1 MHVTWPKAAS
11 HPRLIIVA
19 TSLLPVSLAPS
30 SLSLIHSAPT
40 ISLIDQIPDGLR
52 TTMAANTRY
61 EPAPQRD
68 SFEDRPYT
76 QAPPSYQAADDFATE
91 PRSEGDNV
99 PDDFKVCLL
108 V

>member
-1 MHVTWPKAAS
+1 MHVTWPKPAS
-11 HPRLIIVA
+11 HPHLIIVA
-19 TSLLPVSLAPS
+19 SALLPVSLAPS
-30 SLSLIHSAPT
+30 TSPPLIHSVPT
-40 ISLIDQIPDGLR
+40 LPLIDQIPDGLQ

-76 QAPPSYQAADDFATE
+76 QAPPSYQATDDFATE

-99 PDDFKVCLL
+99 PDDFKV
-108 V
+108 

>member
-1 MHVTWPKAAS
+1 MAPNQPC

-19 TSLLPVSLAPS
+19 SSLLPVSLAPS
-30 SLSLIHSAPT
+30 SPSLINSAST
-40 ISLIDQIPDGLR
+40 TSLIDQIPDCLR
-52 TTMAANTRY
+52 TAMAANTRY

-68 SFEDRPYT
+68 SFEDHPYT
-76 QAPPSYQAADDFATE
+76 QEPPSYQAADDFATE